1 MLNISQIGVG
11 YWGPNLLRNLIAN
24 NRCEVKKIAE
34 VSSERRDYVRKLY
47 PALHTTDTADDIF
60 DDSSVDAVII
70 ATPVATHFDL
80 AMRALS
86 SGKHI
91 LVEKPLAK
99 SLQEVDLL
107 EREASKG
114 DLLVMAGHT
123 FLFNAAVRY
132 VKKLIDQGDLGDIR
146 YIYSQRL
153 NLGRVRSDVDA
164 LWNFA
169 PHDLSIVQYWMND
182 PKPVSVVKRGV
193 DYIQSGIDDVVF
205 MNIVYPGRVMVNIH
219 VSWLD
224 PRKVRSMTV
233 VGSKKMVVYDDIA
246 DDKIAVYDK
255 GIDRK
260 AVLGEHMDYDGP
272 YFQSF
277 THRSGDILLP
287 KVNFEEPV
295 KVEIDHF
302 IDCIQN
308 GVECMAGLDHARR
321 VVEILAQ

>member
-80 AMRALS
+80 ALRALS

-99 SLQEVDLL
+99 SLQEVDRL

-132 VKKLIDQGDLGDIR
+132 VKKLIDQGDLGEIR

-153 NLGRVRSDVDA
+153 NLGRIRSDVDA

-169 PHDLSIVQYWMND
+169 PHDLSIVQYWMNN

-205 MNIVYPGRVMVNIH
+205 MNIVYPGKVMVNIH

-224 PRKVRSMTV
+224 PKKVRSMTV

-260 AVLGEHMDYDGP
+260 AVLGEHMDYDRP